1 MLLISDRMLIRGG
14 RPLTGRVRTQG
25 AKNAALPVMAAALL
39 LKGRRLRLSRV
50 PDLQDIHTMAD
61 LLRHLGAEIEFK
73 GGTMTIDVPEELKW
87 ETPSD
92 LVRKM
97 RASSLVLGPLVARC
111 GKAVLPL
118 PGGCAIGS
126 RPIDFHLRA
135 LTRMGAEIDLEQGSV
150 HARTDGL
157 SATRINF
164 DFPSVGA
171 TENILMTAALT
182 EGETTIENAAREPE
196 IVNLAESLRAMGA
209 AIEGD
214 GTGTILV
221 RGKKYL
227 DSAEVTIIPDRI
239 EASTYLLAGV
249 ITRGHVRVD
258 GIDPEYLEALTAKL
272 EEAGAPVTASSDSVE
287 VDCRGLNWNGV
298 TLKTL
303 PYPGFPTDVQPQIMA
318 ALCLADGTSVIHES
332 VFDSRYMHVGEF
344 RRMGC
349 KIDIQGNT
357 VVIAGVPKVSG
368 AEVHASDLRAGAA
381 LILLGLAAE
390 GETVVCSLKH
400 VWRGYEN
407 LMGKLRSLG
416 ADIELLPDGESG
428 DKFDGAGD

>member
-1 MLLISDRMLIRGG
+1 
-14 RPLTGRVRTQG
+14 
-25 AKNAALPVMAAALL
+25 MAASLL
-39 LKGRRLRLSRV
+39 LKGRSLKLSRV

-73 GGTMTIDVPEELKW
+73 NGTMTIDVPEDLKW

-111 GKAVLPL
+111 GRAVLPL

-126 RPIDFHLRA
+126 RPIDFHLKA

-171 TENILMTAALT
+171 TENIMMTAALT
-182 EGETTIENAAREPE
+182 DGETTIENAAREPE
-196 IVNLAESLRAMGA
+196 IGNLADALRAMGA
-209 AIEGD
+209 SVEGD
-214 GTGTILV
+214 GTGTVRV
-221 RGKKYL
+221 RGARDL
-227 DSAEVTIIPDRI
+227 GPAEVTIIPDRI
-239 EASTYLLAGV
+239 EASTYLLAGM
-249 ITRGHVRVD
+249 ITRGRVEID
-258 GIDPEYLEALTAKL
+258 GIDPEYMAALISKL
-272 EEAGAPVTASSDSVE
+272 EEAGVPVAASGDSVAL
-287 VDCRGLNWNGV
+287 DCGGVGWSGV
-298 TLKTL
+298 TIKTL
-303 PYPGFPTDVQPQIMA
+303 PYPGFPTDMQPQIMA
-318 ALCLADGTSVIHES
+318 ALCLADGTSIIHES

-357 VVIAGVPKVSG
+357 VVIAGVPQVSG

-390 GETVVCSLKH
+390 GETVICALKH
-400 VWRGYEN
+400 VWRGYES
-407 LMGKLRSLG
+407 LTYKLRALG
-416 ADIELLPDGESG
+416 ADIELLPDGEYA